1 MIFFVSSI
9 AVERASSRTTVGAA
23 NCAAVSAGSAEN
35 PRPHEHNRFCRV
47 QELEASVLVIA
58 SQTFDDDKLTGAHH
72 LVSSRKTH
80 HLSLVERRG
89 CKRTKG
95 EVDLLVSV
103 VIVAYSTP
111 CVILPAKLTFR
122 SYSFHIFAVRA
133 VGESVSSREVCLH

>member
-1 MIFFVSSI
+1 LIFFVSSI

-72 LVSSRKTH
+72 LVSSRKTQH
-80 HLSLVERRG
+80 YSSLRGRG
-89 CKRTKG
+89 CKLINR

-103 VIVAYSTP
+103 VIVACSTP
-111 CVILPAKLTFR
+111 CAILPAKLTFR
-122 SYSFHIFAVRA
+122 SYYFHRFAIRA
-133 VGESVSSREVCLH
+133 VGESVSLREVCLY